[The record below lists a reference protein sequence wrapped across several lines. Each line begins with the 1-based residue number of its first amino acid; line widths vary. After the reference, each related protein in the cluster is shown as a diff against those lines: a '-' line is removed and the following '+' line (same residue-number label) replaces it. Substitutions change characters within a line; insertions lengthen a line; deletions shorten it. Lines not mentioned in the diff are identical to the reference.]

1 MVWCKEYQMF
11 SIRVLK
17 SNEIETNRSPVVPP
31 FSCWLLQGSWP
42 PWTVDTLGHAFA
54 SQNYCENQIK
64 VVRHWKPIHL
74 CKQLFTEHSPLDML
88 TTLLGAEHTVVK
100 KDNFPAFVNRDPR
113 VEKTENK
120 WIPTETPHIHTG
132 ARTHTHT
139 HAFAEKYIGQ
149 CVLKFHW
156 LRQREQ
162 PDEGL
167 ENGVP
172 GRWALGWGWDRKE
185 ARMAAAGRTEQR
197 KESDEA
203 KEIGRSRVTCWRPP
217 QEFEFILIGMGNHS
231 GWESYATKK
240 KKTPANWRKGI
251 DWKEVGN
258 LTGPPRSLMS
268 QVWKMGNCSVR
279 QAGGQ
284 NRQDHLLELVRRTM
298 AVATRVGPAGL
309 PPHHLQPQ
317 TGVQGSASNGSW

>member
-1 MVWCKEYQMF
+1 
-11 SIRVLK
+11 
-17 SNEIETNRSPVVPP
+17 
-31 FSCWLLQGSWP
+31 
-42 PWTVDTLGHAFA
+42 
-54 SQNYCENQIK
+54 
-64 VVRHWKPIHL
+64 
-74 CKQLFTEHSPLDML
+74 ML

-100 KDNFPAFVNRDPR
+100 KDNFPAFVNRELR

-120 WIPTETPHIHTG
+120 WITTEMPHIHTR

-172 GRWALGWGWDRKE
+172 GRWALGWGRDRKE
-185 ARMAAAGRTEQR
+185 VRMAGAGRTEQR

-203 KEIGRSRVTCWRPP
+203 KEIGRSWVTCWRPP

-240 KKTPANWRKGI
+240 KRLQPAEE
-251 DWKEVGN
+251 KE
-258 LTGPPRSLMS
+258 LTEKKLEIS
-268 QVWKMGNCSVR
+268 QDHQEAWWVR
-279 QAGGQ
+279 FEKWATAQWGGQ
-284 NRQDHLLELVRRTM
+284 VGRIGRTI
-298 AVATRVGPAGL
+298 
-309 PPHHLQPQ
+309 
-317 TGVQGSASNGSW
+317 S